1 MRKHSLLITAAV
13 VFSLLVL
20 FMSAPSYGGEV
31 RGVTDKAI
39 TIGIIMPMTG
49 PIAPLEGALA
59 LAGGSRNYFRYLN
72 EKGGINGRKI
82 DPIIHDCR
90 FAIPGAIAGFKK
102 LIYRDNAFAIF
113 LPGTGQTL
121 ALTPQILKEKVPTIT
136 ASLSETVITPVEKKR
151 YIFIPC
157 ASYQDQITILID
169 YIMKDLKAKD
179 PRIAFVTLEIE
190 YGKVGLAA
198 ARERL
203 KHYGLDL
210 VNVEIMSVGA
220 VDATTTIL
228 NINRAKADY
237 VIVHLDMTTSIAFIR
252 ETKKYKMGARMLG
265 DYYSCDEDIVRAVG
279 SAAKDYIGSHTF
291 NSWYDETPG
300 IAELRK
306 VTLKY
311 EPGDP
316 KMRNRYYIQGWVMS
330 MIFAE
335 AMKRAGKDLTSENM
349 VEAMESLKEFDTN
362 GLSAPIT
369 YTPTNHKAGEYCRLF
384 KADVEKSRM
393 VPISGW
399 VKVAK

>member
-1 MRKHSLLITAAV
+1 M
-13 VFSLLVL
+13 
-20 FMSAPSYGGEV
+20 
-31 RGVTDKAI
+31 
-39 TIGIIMPMTG
+39 
-49 PIAPLEGALA
+49 
-59 LAGGSRNYFRYLN
+59 N

-90 FAIPGAIAGFKK
+90 FAIPGAVAGFKK

-169 YIMKDLKAKD
+169 YIIKDLKAKD

-198 ARERL
+198 AKERL
-203 KHYGLDL
+203 KHHGLNL
-210 VNVEIMSVGA
+210 VDVEIMPVGA
-220 VDATTTIL
+220 VDASTTIL
-228 NINRAKADY
+228 NIKRAKADY
-237 VIVHLDMTTSIAFIR
+237 VIVHLDITTSIAFIR
-252 ETKKYKMGARMLG
+252 ETKRYNMGARMLG
-265 DYYSCDEDIVRAVG
+265 DYYSCDEDIVRAAG

-291 NSWYDETPG
+291 NSWYDDTPAM
-300 IAELRK
+300 AELRN

-335 AMKRAGKDLTSENM
+335 AMKRAGKDLTPENM
-349 VEAMESLKEFDTN
+349 IEAMESLKEFDTN

-384 KADVEKSRM
+384 KADVEKGRM